1 MSLECQVNEVS
12 NLRTENV
19 LPWKSFFLILS
30 HTLYQVT
37 ELDILWRDLCYESR
51 DKMSKYM

>member
-1 MSLECQVNEVS
+1 MSSKWGFKSQD
-12 NLRTENV
+12 
-19 LPWKSFFLILS
+19 WKRFTMGKFFLILS